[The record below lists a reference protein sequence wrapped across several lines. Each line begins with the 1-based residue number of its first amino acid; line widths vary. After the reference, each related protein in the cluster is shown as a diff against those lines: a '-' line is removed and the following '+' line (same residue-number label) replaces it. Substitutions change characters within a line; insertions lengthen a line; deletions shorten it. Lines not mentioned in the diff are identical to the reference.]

1 MARIFNRLIF
11 VKMDSMSGCDIRL
24 VSTFPPKDSTL
35 QYKNAYTSEITF
47 LALVP
52 WETVHKNIETVHKY
66 IETVH
71 KYIERIYTN
80 IEIVHKYIE
89 TVHKYLET
97 IYKNI

>member
-66 IETVH
+66 IE
-71 KYIERIYTN
+71 RIYTN